1 MNKFDL
7 DYLKKLEEKINKD
20 QKKKEIAA
28 NNKERHVIN
37 TSILGSNAGQ
47 KDIFS
52 SFKANEEESKKIKE
66 YAQSKGYDMRS
77 LSEIEVEK
85 LEEEM
90 RAVRVSPIINTDKID
105 ESILLELD
113 NVMAEVD
120 GEDEKPREST
130 IYVKEPVQ
138 SATISEINPEIISQ
152 LNNEIDEL
160 DQKRPND
167 ILAEEVKDNV
177 TIDKSN
183 EWSLDDI
190 DIEDA
195 FEGKSLSRLNDIIA
209 KDVESTNT
217 VIESVHNESKLE
229 NIVVEDEEID
239 NETKRE
245 NYENLLQDR
254 NKIGTEPSV
263 LYIYNKDKQEEIPE
277 TKVSESIDQN
287 GEKKLVIET
296 TFETQKPAEIGQKV
310 SLLNSNENQIS
321 KEEKENIEKDD
332 NLLDGPI
339 IMEMQPSETIEEQYA
354 REKED
359 ERLNLDLNN
368 LNLEIEP
375 SIVEP
380 PVNKELDNSVVQSN
394 QTDSN
399 NNFNNTNNSILNQA
413 YSLVNGGDDDI
424 ELLSVSEVFKEEEK
438 LNNLNKRL
446 IEMRDK
452 STLDKEDVEVIKDTI
467 TKATETVKSG
477 TEQSDLEDPLASL
490 KIIKDIIQTKKE
502 EEVLSLD
509 LDEIDWGELES
520 TEDKNPIKQEL
531 MDIASLI
538 KEKKLQKEQEEQ
550 KNPLDLVLER
560 LSNLGKE
567 SIAIKYT
574 NKDLSYLDR
583 MEISNMGY
591 DTYELVN
598 KDLIIVKSGN
608 YEETFK
614 NRLYVNKFVSKL
626 KEEVLNFFNN
636 GISSPVPLLDMDG
649 LPIFTKEELDK
660 ITSSLGIAISFET
673 DGELNTSLSIVGI

>member
-28 NNKERHVIN
+28 KNKERHVIN

-105 ESILLELD
+105 ESVLLELD
-113 NVMAEVD
+113 NLMAEVD

-263 LYIYNKDKQEEIPE
+263 LHIYNKDKQEEIPE

-321 KEEKENIEKDD
+321 KEENENIEKDD

-375 SIVEP
+375 PIVEP
-380 PVNKELDNSVVQSN
+380 PVNEELDNSVVQSN

-502 EEVLSLD
+502 EVLNLD